1 MYLEKLK
8 QLNRELKRRGL
19 RLPREIRVSPRVI
32 IKNGDTV
39 ISAKNK
45 ILPAGLITL
54 ANLWSGV
61 PLSHDA
67 SQIALNSV
75 KLFNEGIV
83 TAMGTVGDLITI
95 GIGSDTTT
103 PTDATMTDLVSPISW
118 SPNEVTVYASK
129 TSDTWYNA
137 YWKAVWLAGTVSGT
151 IGEVGVRCRAQETLG
166 SEHLSANVLFSRLSV
181 ADGDFS
187 SWVIDTSKNLLVYY
201 TWRFKW

>member
-1 MYLEKLK
+1 MYLEKLR
-8 QLNRELKRRGL
+8 QLNRELKRQGL
-19 RLPREIRVSPRVI
+19 RLPREIRISPRII

-61 PLSHDA
+61 PITDETGQFS
-67 SQIALNSV
+67 LNSV
-75 KLFNEGIV
+75 KLFNPETIC
-83 TAMGTVGDLITI
+83 ARGTVGDLLTI

-118 SPNEVTVYASK
+118 SPNEVSVYASK

-151 IGEVGVRCRAQETLG
+151 IGEVGVRCRAQDTLG
-166 SEHLSANVLFSRLSV
+166 SEEVKPNIFFSRLSV

-187 SWVIDTSKNLLVYY
+187 SWTIDTSKNLLVYY